1 LAQKIVVAGGGIVG
15 RTLAIALKT
24 QSHLSVRLVAGPE
37 PGPDARASAVSAGA
51 RRLFGR
57 LGVWPHMAAD
67 AEPMRGMRITDSAAD
82 DIIRP
87 TLLSF
92 DGEVDGAPFAHMV
105 PNETTRAALDRRC
118 EALGIEAERHSVTFF
133 EEDGQRVALE
143 LSDGTTDEADVLV
156 AADGRQSRLR
166 TIAGIETVER
176 EYEQAGIAGT
186 VRHEQPHE
194 GIAIQ
199 HFLPSGPFAMLPLT
213 GNRSSI
219 VWTERPSFAHAIAE
233 MDPLLAG
240 VEIERVFGLSLGR
253 ITVEGALQAYPLR
266 RMVVRDWYAGRLVL
280 AGDAA
285 HVFHPLAGQG
295 LNMGL
300 RDVATLAETLIESAR
315 IGEDPVLALP
325 RYAKR
330 RRADTLQMTAVTE
343 GLNALFS
350 RRSAALRAVRSV
362 GLGLVDERASLKA
375 LFMRE
380 AAGVEG
386 ETPRLMKGEAI

>member
-1 LAQKIVVAGGGIVG
+1 MAQRIVIAGGGIVG
-15 RTLAIALKT
+15 RTLAIALVS
-24 QSHLSVRLVAGPE
+24 QSHLSVRLVAGP
-37 PGPDARASAVSAGA
+37 PAGPDARASAISAGA
-51 RRLFGR
+51 RRMFGR
-57 LGVWPHMAAD
+57 LGVWPQMAAD

-92 DGEVDGAPFAHMV
+92 EGDVDGSPFAHMV
-105 PNETTRAALDRRC
+105 PNDTTRAALARRC
-118 EALGIEAERHSVTFF
+118 EALGINAERHSVSFY
-133 EEDGQRVALE
+133 EEDGRRVRVE
-143 LSDGTTDEADVLV
+143 LSDGSADEADVLV

-166 TIAGIETVER
+166 AIAGIHTVEKT
-176 EYEQAGIAGT
+176 YDQAGIAGT
-186 VRHEQPHE
+186 VAHELPHD

-199 HFLPSGPFAMLPLT
+199 HFLPNGPFAMLPLT

-219 VWTERPSFAHAIAE
+219 VWTERPSFAHAMAQ

-240 VEIERVFGLSLGR
+240 IEIERVFGLSLGR

-266 RMVVRDWYAGRLVL
+266 RMLVRSFHAGRLVL

-300 RDVATLAETLIESAR
+300 RDVATLAETLIDAAR
-315 IGEDPVLALP
+315 IGEDLALALP
-325 RYAKR
+325 RYEKR
-330 RRADTLQMTAVTE
+330 RRADTAQMAAVTE

-362 GLGLVDERASLKA
+362 GLGLVDRRASLKA
-375 LFMRE
+375 LLMRE

>member
-1 LAQKIVVAGGGIVG
+1 MAQRIVIAGGGIVG
-15 RTLAIALKT
+15 RTLAIALAT

-57 LGVWPHMAAD
+57 LGVWPQMAAD
-67 AEPMRGMRITDSAAD
+67 AEPMRGMRITDSAPD

-87 TLLSF
+87 PLLSF
-92 DGEVDGAPFAHMV
+92 DGEVDGSPFAHMV
-105 PNETTRAALDRRC
+105 PNGTTHAALEKRCETLGIVAEPHLVTFYEEDDRR
-118 EALGIEAERHSVTFF
+118 V
-133 EEDGQRVALE
+133 RVE
-143 LSDGTTDEADVLV
+143 LSDGTSEEADVLV

-166 TIAGIETVER
+166 AIAGIDTVTR
-176 EYEQAGIAGT
+176 DYDQSGIAGT
-186 VRHEQPHE
+186 VAHELPHE
-194 GIAIQ
+194 GIAVQ
-199 HFLPSGPFAMLPLT
+199 HFLPNGPFAMLPLT

-219 VWTERPSFAHAIAE
+219 VWTERPLFAKAMAE

-240 VEIERVFGLSLGR
+240 IEIERVFGLSLGR

-266 RMVVRDWYAGRLVL
+266 RMLVRDWYAGRLVL

-300 RDVATLAETLIESAR
+300 RDVATLAETLIDAAR
-315 IGEDPVLALP
+315 IGEDLALALP
-325 RYAKR
+325 RYEKR
-330 RRADTLQMTAVTE
+330 RRADTTQMAAVTE

-350 RRSAALRAVRSV
+350 HRSAALRAARSV
-362 GLGLVDERASLKA
+362 GLGLVDRRASLKA